1 MQGKPSIRQIHFHR
15 RLFLFFLLAVAP
27 GFVFLLQVVIFI
39 PPAAILAT
47 VLAQAWQA
55 IIGGQ
60 ANELSFA
67 LFFFPH
73 FLLFTLLYW
82 LLASFFSRMISRT
95 GKPALIWLLFS
106 AVLFWVTQQSIYG
119 AGGHG
124 PGRYGPVQNYFLDP
138 SWSFGT
144 QYAYYFASLMIIGVV
159 LGLRQ
164 RYKK

>member
-1 MQGKPSIRQIHFHR
+1 MSTVLHIRLHR
-15 RLFLFFLLAVAP
+15 RLFLFFLLALAP
-27 GFVFLLQVVIFI
+27 GFVFLVQVVVFI

-47 VLAQAWQA
+47 VLQQIWQTLT
-55 IIGGQ
+55 GGQ
-60 ANELSFA
+60 YNEMGVV

-82 LLASFFSRMISRT
+82 LLAGLFASLIKRLGNPT
-95 GKPALIWLLFS
+95 LIWLMFVGAL
-106 AVLFWVTQQSIYG
+106 AWTTQQTFYG

-124 PGRYGPVQNYFLDP
+124 PGDFGPVQMYFLDP
-138 SWSFGT
+138 SWAFGT
-144 QYAYYFASLMIIGVV
+144 HVFYLVSLIVIGSV